1 MFYFFLKKDFELEE
15 IIKMKNQTNFPWI
28 MSNVFYKPSGKP
40 LGDGIEYLI
49 IESNGLKV
57 FNIILKILL
66 FKKKKR

>member
-1 MFYFFLKKDFELEE
+1 MFIISILKKDFELEE

-28 MSNVFYKPSGKP
+28 MSNVFYKPTGKP

-57 FNIILKILL
+57 SNIMKIFL
-66 FKKKKR
+66 FIYKK